1 MHILHREGSMF
12 RTDGDIQHDV
22 IAELRWEPG
31 LRHDDIAVAVRD
43 GVVTLAGYVKSYA
56 AKYRAERVAIRVK
69 GVRGVA
75 NDLEVK
81 LPSSSDRPDPEIARA
96 AADALKWD
104 IRVPDDRITV
114 KVRNGWVTLEGTVD
128 LYYEREAAERAVHN
142 LTGVK
147 GISNL
152 ITIAKRPATSDVR
165 ERIKDALERGAQFD
179 AERVTVEVDG
189 SKVVLRGT
197 VRSFVE
203 KRDAERA
210 ARNATGVM
218 EVENKLTV
226 DPSVP
231 API

>member
-1 MHILHREGSMF
+1 MF

-43 GVVTLAGYVKSYA
+43 GVVTLAGYVKGYA

-189 SKVVLRGT
+189 SKVVLRGA
-197 VRSFVE
+197 VRSFAE

-210 ARNATGVM
+210 ARNAPGVV
-218 EVENKLTV
+218 EVENQLTV